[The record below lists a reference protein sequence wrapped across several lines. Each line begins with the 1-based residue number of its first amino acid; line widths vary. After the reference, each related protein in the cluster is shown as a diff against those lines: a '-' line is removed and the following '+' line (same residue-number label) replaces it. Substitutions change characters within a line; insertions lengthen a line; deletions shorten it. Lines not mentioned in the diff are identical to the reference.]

1 MAAAL
6 TTGHQEKGSYFRVEP
21 EVSQQVSEGTCQQG
35 GLAIPVTPRAPAGAE
50 RVCAGMGP
58 VDRFQV
64 QELETRKVG
73 YFALMKVA
81 GSLYVLRAG

>member
-1 MAAAL
+1 MVAAL
-6 TTGHQEKGSYFRVEP
+6 TTGHQEKGSDFRVEP
-21 EVSQQVSEGTCQQG
+21 EVSQQESEGNFQQG
-35 GLAIPVTPRAPAGAE
+35 GLAFPVTSRGPARPR
-50 RVCAGMGP
+50 RVCAGIGP

-64 QELETRKVG
+64 QELETWKAG